1 MKTLAELRMEVEM
14 GMIVYPTTNH
24 DVSVWREEANEFHE
38 VSAWRQSE
46 HPWYKLYRNSKLTKA
61 EAERDVDEE
70 LGGGTIEHAYPSFDS
85 LLSEWPLL
93 ASQPVWSTTKTL
105 ERKRYE
111 KAEHERYLREM
122 AEQEARMKE
131 HPPIDVEEMFTTTW
145 ADQLRETITWGLLDE
160 SIDVENLV
168 KPVIETV
175 LPGAEITGIS
185 QAATSYAPWMVKV
198 EVKDSFIASVTLY
211 GQIDI
216 GGFTGE
222 HLLVSRSFE
231 AHHLT
236 LRTGVD
242 LVPRE
247 LMHSVVHRVATGPIS
262 KVVAAGL

>member
-1 MKTLAELRMEVEM
+1 MKTLAELRTEVEM
-14 GMIVYPTTNH
+14 GLKVYPSTNH
-24 DVSVWREEANEFHE
+24 DVDVFLVEGWYIFARSYKTPVEIEASNDCSHGEQVHIG
-38 VSAWRQSE
+38 
-46 HPWYKLYRNSKLTKA
+46 
-61 EAERDVDEE
+61 RDPD
-70 LGGGTIEHAYPSFDS
+70 GGGGVIFDDCYGSFDA
-85 LLSEWPLL
+85 LLADWPVS

-211 GQIDI
+211 GQIDM

-222 HLLVSRSFE
+222 HLLVSRSCE